1 MNNDRIEGESNM
13 KKTTK
18 AQSQRDM
25 ILEHLRSGKSI
36 TIREAFNIYGV
47 QSLTKRLSELRA
59 EGFDIINYKT
69 LEDGIEVGV
78 WVMRRDPYKNQ
89 TAPFVR
95 GDKVRLKALPSIGH
109 ICLRV
114 GMVGEILHCDRR
126 NDTSMV
132 DIAGIVCWI
141 ANSKLE
147 RFVPLAPGTKVTI
160 TGPAW
165 VADYNIDSNTYTIQT
180 LTHEFVVPATQ
191 VALDV
196 TDDDGEKE
204 E

>member
-1 MNNDRIEGESNM
+1 M
-13 KKTTK
+13 KKKSK

-25 ILEHLRSGKSI
+25 ILAHLRSGKSI
-36 TIREAFNIYGV
+36 TIREAFNLYGI

-59 EGFDIINYKT
+59 EGFDIINCKT

-78 WVMRRDPYKNQ
+78 WSMRHDPYKNQ

-95 GDKVRLKALPSIGH
+95 GDKVRLKALPSMGH
-109 ICLRV
+109 VGLCV

-126 NDTSMV
+126 NDTSLV
-132 DIAGIVCWI
+132 HFAWFTCWI
-141 ANSKLE
+141 ENSKLE
-147 RFVPLAPGTKVTI
+147 RFVPLAPGTKVTV

-165 VADYNIDSNTYTIQT
+165 VAGYNIESNTYTIQT
-180 LTHEFVVPATQ
+180 PTHEFVVPGTQ

>member
-1 MNNDRIEGESNM
+1 M
-13 KKTTK
+13 KKKSK

-25 ILEHLRSGKSI
+25 ILAHLRSGRSI
-36 TIREAFNIYGV
+36 TIREAFDLYGV

-59 EGFDIINYKT
+59 EGFDIINCKT
-69 LEDGIEVGV
+69 LKDGIEVGV
-78 WVMRRDPYKNQ
+78 WFLRRDPYKDQ

-95 GDKVRLKALPSIGH
+95 GDKVRLKALPSMGYIG
-109 ICLRV
+109 LRV

-126 NDTSMV
+126 NNTSMV
-132 DIAGIVCWI
+132 DIAGVVCWI

-147 RFVPLAPGTKVTI
+147 RFAPLAPGTKVTV

-165 VADYNIDSNTYTIQT
+165 VAGYNIDSNTYTIQT
-180 LTHEFVVPATQ
+180 PTHEFVVPATQ

-196 TDDDGEKE
+196 TDDGEKE

>member
-1 MNNDRIEGESNM
+1 M
-13 KKTTK
+13 KKSK
-18 AQSQRDM
+18 AKSQRDM
-25 ILEHLRSGKSI
+25 ILAHLRSGRSI
-36 TIREAFNIYGV
+36 TIREALNLYGV

-59 EGFDIINYKT
+59 EGFNIINCKT

-78 WVMRRDPYKNQ
+78 WFMRNDPYKNQ

-95 GDKVRLKALPSIGH
+95 GDKVRLKALPSMGH
-109 ICLRV
+109 VGLRV

-147 RFVPLAPGTKVTI
+147 RFVPLAPGTKVNVA
-160 TGPAW
+160 GPAW
-165 VADYNIDSNTYTIQT
+165 VAGYNINSNTYTIQT
-180 LTHEFVVPATQ
+180 PTHEFVVPATQ

-196 TDDDGEKE
+196 TDDDDGEKE